1 MKNFFIIIF
10 ISFILI
16 GCEKQKTLADRIDT
30 NKLIYT
36 LVNDIAEE
44 GINLFA
50 MQKHLFGKQNFT
62 VLLYPKF
69 EDENNFYFDSTAD
82 KQIATNEENKEELL
96 NLKMGDILKIN
107 FSNVKLIEFPEFDS
121 LRRKNMLIKPVLG
134 DILLK
139 HKATAILV
147 FSRPIL
153 VNDCSNCGNE
163 FDILVNI
170 TWTGNAS
177 YFVYRLELD
186 DKENLKIKSRK
197 NFNEYIVY

>member
-96 NLKMGDILKIN
+96 NLKMRDILKIN

-153 VNDCSNCGNE
+153 VDECSNCRNE

-170 TWTGNAS
+170 TCTGNAS